1 MADNA
6 LFDAQSVT
14 DAVAEG
20 ISKIQNASSLEELK
34 AIKTQYAGAESA
46 MTKASKAIG
55 SLPVDQKKEAGKLMG
70 KLRADFGRAF
80 GPKEAELKAQEEQ
93 RALEAETVDMTLP
106 VNRRPLGARHP
117 LAKLMEDVE
126 DLFISMGWQISA
138 GPEVETEWYDF
149 DALNFGPDHPARQM
163 QDTFYVK
170 GNQAHDAAGF
180 VGSNMVL
187 RTQTS
192 SDQVRALLTRGVPLY
207 IASPGRVF
215 RTDELDATH
224 TPVFHQ

>member
-126 DLFISMGWQISA
+126 TCSSPWDGRSPPAPRWRPNGMTSTPELRPGSSRPPDA
-138 GPEVETEWYDF
+138 GHLLCQGQP
-149 DALNFGPDHPARQM
+149 GP
-163 QDTFYVK
+163 
-170 GNQAHDAAGF
+170 
-180 VGSNMVL
+180 
-187 RTQTS
+187 
-192 SDQVRALLTRGVPLY
+192 
-207 IASPGRVF
+207 
-215 RTDELDATH
+215 
-224 TPVFHQ
+224 

>member
-80 GPKEAELKAQEEQ
+80 GPA
-93 RALEAETVDMTLP
+93 
-106 VNRRPLGARHP
+106 RRPSSRRRRSSARWRP
-117 LAKLMEDVE
+117 RP
-126 DLFISMGWQISA
+126 S
-138 GPEVETEWYDF
+138 T
-149 DALNFGPDHPARQM
+149 
-163 QDTFYVK
+163 
-170 GNQAHDAAGF
+170 
-180 VGSNMVL
+180 
-187 RTQTS
+187 
-192 SDQVRALLTRGVPLY
+192 
-207 IASPGRVF
+207 
-215 RTDELDATH
+215 
-224 TPVFHQ
+224 